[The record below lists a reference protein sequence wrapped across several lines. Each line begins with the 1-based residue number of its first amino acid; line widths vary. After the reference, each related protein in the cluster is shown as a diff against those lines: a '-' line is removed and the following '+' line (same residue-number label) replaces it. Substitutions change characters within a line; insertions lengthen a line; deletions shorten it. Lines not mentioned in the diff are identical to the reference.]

1 MIDKTLPV
9 PERLIAARGDRTQ
22 QEVADAVG
30 VTRSALGMY
39 ETGDRVPRDDIKVR
53 LADYYAIPIQ
63 DLFY

>member
-53 LADYYAIPIQ
+53 LADFYDLPIQ